1 MRVASRE
8 ELTKESEQGIQQH
21 CSSRRRPAEPIKRR
35 ARSRRKE

>member
-8 ELTKESEQGIQQH
+8 ELTKESEQGIEQ
-21 CSSRRRPAEPIKRR
+21 RRPAEQIKRR